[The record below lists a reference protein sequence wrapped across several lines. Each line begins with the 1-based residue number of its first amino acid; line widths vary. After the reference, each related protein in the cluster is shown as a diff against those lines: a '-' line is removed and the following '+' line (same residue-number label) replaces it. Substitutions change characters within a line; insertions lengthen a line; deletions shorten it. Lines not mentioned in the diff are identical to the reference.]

1 MSLQRL
7 KRTLPRSA
15 NMSADAGQPM
25 LALQSARDASPASE
39 PLVSVTNVQKTYF
52 TRQAPVQAVAS
63 ASVDVARGD
72 FVSLLG
78 PSGCGKSTLLMM
90 IAGLE
95 QPTGGSIRLGG
106 SEIREPSRDIGIV
119 FQDATL
125 LPWKSAIE
133 NVLFPVRILKL
144 PIEPYRARAKELL
157 AMVGLSDFENKKPS
171 QLSGGMRQRVA
182 ICRALIHDPDIL
194 LMDEPFSALDAIT
207 RDQMNV
213 ALSEILETY
222 KKTVIFVTHSIREAA
237 FLSDRVVV
245 MGGRPSTV
253 VLDMKMPFQRPR
265 RFEIEETPE
274 FVAVCRKLRLT
285 IEEAHN
291 GAASQIPAAETRGG
305 MIE

>member
-1 MSLQRL
+1 MSLRQL
-7 KRTLPRSA
+7 KRMLPRSA
-15 NMSADAGQPM
+15 NTSADAGQPM

-63 ASVDVARGD
+63 ASVDVARGE

-106 SEIREPSRDIGIV
+106 SEIREPSRDIGII

-291 GAASQIPAAETRGG
+291 GPASQIPAAETRGS

>member
-1 MSLQRL
+1 MPAAQ
-7 KRTLPRSA
+7 TVP
-15 NMSADAGQPM
+15 
-25 LALQSARDASPASE
+25 DASLVSE

-52 TRQAPVQAVAS
+52 TRQGQVQAVAS
-63 ASVDVARGD
+63 ASIDVARGE

-95 QPTGGSIRLGG
+95 RPTGGSIVLSGTEVKESR
-106 SEIREPSRDIGIV
+106 REIGII

-125 LPWKSAIE
+125 LPWKSALD

-144 PIEPYRARAKELL
+144 PIEPYRRRARELL

-245 MGGRPSTV
+245 MGGRPSTIM
-253 VLDMKMPFQRPR
+253 LDMKMPFERPR

-274 FVAVCRKLRLT
+274 FTAVCRKLRLT
-285 IEEAHN
+285 IEEAHG
-291 GAASQIPAAETRGG
+291 GAPSQIRPPETRGA

>member
-1 MSLQRL
+1 MLTVQ
-7 KRTLPRSA
+7 PA
-15 NMSADAGQPM
+15 PDAT
-25 LALQSARDASPASE
+25 AAHE
-39 PLVSVTNVQKTYF
+39 PLVSVAGVQKTYF

-63 ASVDVARGD
+63 ASVNVARGE

-95 QPTGGSIRLGG
+95 QPTGGSIFLGG
-106 SEIREPSRDIGIV
+106 SEIKQPRRNIGII

-125 LPWKSAIE
+125 LPWKSALE

-144 PIEPYRARAKELL
+144 PMEPYRRRAKELL

-245 MGGRPSTV
+245 MGGRPSSI
-253 VLDMKMPFQRPR
+253 VLDMKMPFGRPR

-274 FVAVCRKLRLT
+274 FVRVCRQLRLT
-285 IEEAHN
+285 IEDAHS
-291 GAASQIPAAETRGG
+291 GPPPPDPAAGKRAGV
-305 MIE
+305 IERAQT

>member
-1 MSLQRL
+1 
-7 KRTLPRSA
+7 
-15 NMSADAGQPM
+15 M
-25 LALQSARDASPASE
+25 LAVETAPDVTAAAK

-52 TRQAPVQAVAS
+52 TRQASVQAVAS
-63 ASVDVARGD
+63 ASVDVARGE

-95 QPTGGSIRLGG
+95 QPTGGSISLGG
-106 SEIREPSRDIGIV
+106 SEVKEPRRDIGII

-125 LPWKSAIE
+125 LPWKSALD

-144 PIEPYRARAKELL
+144 PIEPYRRRARELL

-253 VLDMKMPFQRPR
+253 VLDMKMPFERPR
-265 RFEIEETPE
+265 RFEIEETAE
-274 FVAVCRKLRLT
+274 FVSVCRKLRLT
-285 IEEAHN
+285 IEEAHS
-291 GAASQIPAAETRGG
+291 GPASQISAANTRGG
-305 MIE
+305 VIE

>member
-1 MSLQRL
+1 
-7 KRTLPRSA
+7 
-15 NMSADAGQPM
+15 M
-25 LALQSARDASPASE
+25 LAVEHALDVTAARE
-39 PLVSVTNVQKTYF
+39 PLLSVTNVQKTYF

-63 ASVDVARGD
+63 ASVDVARGE

-95 QPTGGSIRLGG
+95 QPTGGSIMLGG
-106 SEIREPSRDIGIV
+106 SEVKEPRREIGVI

-125 LPWKSAIE
+125 LPWKSALE
-133 NVLFPVRILKL
+133 NVLFPARILKL
-144 PIEPYRARAKELL
+144 PIEIYRERALELL
-157 AMVGLSDFENKKPS
+157 AMVGLAGFEHKKPS

-222 KKTVIFVTHSIREAA
+222 RKTVIFVTHSIREAA

-245 MGGRPSTV
+245 MGGRPSTI
-253 VLDMKMPFQRPR
+253 VLDEKMPFERPR

-274 FVAVCRKLRLT
+274 FVRVCRKLRLT
-285 IEEAHN
+285 IEEAHS
-291 GAASQIPAAETRGG
+291 GLPSPQGSVAEKRAGV
-305 MIE
+305 IK

>member
-1 MSLQRL
+1 
-7 KRTLPRSA
+7 
-15 NMSADAGQPM
+15 MSADHAQDVPEGKNAM
-25 LALQSARDASPASE
+25 LALATKAELVPPPE
-39 PLVSVTNVQKTYF
+39 PLVSVRGVQKTYF
-52 TRQAPVQAVAS
+52 TRQSPIQAVAS
-63 ASVDVARGD
+63 ASVDVASGE

-95 QPTGGSIRLGG
+95 KPTAGTISLHGSPVVNPR
-106 SEIREPSRDIGIV
+106 RDIGII

-125 LPWKSAIE
+125 LPWKSTLE
-133 NVLFPVRILKL
+133 NVLFPIQILKL
-144 PIEPYRARAKELL
+144 PMEKYRDRARELI
-157 AMVGLSDFENKKPS
+157 AMVGLTGFEHKKPAE
-171 QLSGGMRQRVA
+171 LSGGMRQRVA

-245 MGGRPSTV
+245 MGGRPSTII
-253 VLDMKMPFQRPR
+253 LDMTMPFARPR
-265 RFEIEETPE
+265 RFEIEETQE
-274 FVAVCRKLRLT
+274 FSQVCRQLRLT
-285 IEEAHN
+285 IEAAH
-291 GAASQIPAAETRGG
+291 GHPPASAKPSSGSAV
-305 MIE
+305 IE

>member
-1 MSLQRL
+1 
-7 KRTLPRSA
+7 
-15 NMSADAGQPM
+15 M
-25 LALQSARDASPASE
+25 LAVEHALDVTAARE
-39 PLVSVTNVQKTYF
+39 PLLSVTNVRKTYF

-63 ASVDVARGD
+63 ASVDVARGE

-95 QPTGGSIRLGG
+95 QPTGGSIMLGG
-106 SEIREPSRDIGIV
+106 SEVKEPRREIGVI

-125 LPWKSAIE
+125 LPWKSALE
-133 NVLFPVRILKL
+133 NVLFPARILKL
-144 PIEPYRARAKELL
+144 PIEVYRERALGLL
-157 AMVGLSDFENKKPS
+157 AMVGLAGFEHKKPS
-171 QLSGGMRQRVA
+171 QLSGGMRHRVA

-222 KKTVIFVTHSIREAA
+222 RKTVIFVTHSIREAA

-245 MGGRPSTV
+245 MGGRPSTI
-253 VLDMKMPFQRPR
+253 VLDEKMPFERPR

-274 FVAVCRKLRLT
+274 FARVCRKLRLT
-285 IEEAHN
+285 IEEAHS
-291 GAASQIPAAETRGG
+291 GLPSPQGSAAEKRAGV
-305 MIE
+305 IK

>member
-1 MSLQRL
+1 M
-7 KRTLPRSA
+7 PVAESA
-15 NMSADAGQPM
+15 VDAVAAP
-25 LALQSARDASPASE
+25 P

-52 TRQAPVQAVAS
+52 TRQAPVHAIAS
-63 ASVDVARGD
+63 ASVNVARGE

-95 QPTGGSIRLGG
+95 RPTGGSIVLGG
-106 SEIREPSRDIGIV
+106 SEVKQPRRDIGVI

-125 LPWKSAIE
+125 LPWKSALE
-133 NVLFPVRILKL
+133 NVLFPIRILKL
-144 PIEPYRARAKELL
+144 PIEAYRQRARELL
-157 AMVGLSDFENKKPS
+157 NMVGLSGFEQKKPS

-245 MGGRPSTV
+245 MGGHPSTIM
-253 VLDMKMPFQRPR
+253 LDMQMPFQRPR
-265 RFEIEETPE
+265 RFEIEETLE
-274 FVAVCRKLRLT
+274 FAAVCRKLRLT
-285 IEEAHN
+285 IEEAH
-291 GAASQIPAAETRGG
+291 GGPQPAQSPTVATRT
-305 MIE
+305 ITFE

>member
-1 MSLQRL
+1 
-7 KRTLPRSA
+7 
-15 NMSADAGQPM
+15 M
-25 LALQSARDASPASE
+25 LAVEHAIDVTAARE

-63 ASVDVARGD
+63 ASVDVARGE

-95 QPTGGSIRLGG
+95 QPTGGSIMLGG
-106 SEIREPSRDIGIV
+106 SEVKEPRREIGVI

-125 LPWKSAIE
+125 LPWKSALE
-133 NVLFPVRILKL
+133 NVLFPARILKL
-144 PIEPYRARAKELL
+144 PIEIYRERALELL
-157 AMVGLSDFENKKPS
+157 ALVGLAGFEHKKPS

-222 KKTVIFVTHSIREAA
+222 RKTVIFVTHSIREAA

-245 MGGRPSTV
+245 MGGRPSTI
-253 VLDMKMPFQRPR
+253 VLDEKMPFERPR

-274 FVAVCRKLRLT
+274 FVRVCRKLRLT
-285 IEEAHN
+285 IEEAHS
-291 GAASQIPAAETRGG
+291 GLPSPQGSVAEKRAGV
-305 MIE
+305 IK